1 MISENNS
8 YNNTAVP
15 AQEQA
20 VKEFIN
26 TCLRNWHWFLLSV
39 FTCLLLAFLYLK
51 LAVPVYDVSASI
63 LVKQPKTSEKE
74 SKESVLNEL
83 NVFDNTKI
91 VENEMEIL
99 KSRILMDKV
108 VRSLGLNVSYFSSPD
123 KTFLEYLTDPWYS
136 KQLYKYSPIRVNV
149 ETIYPEGFK
158 DPMKIE
164 IVDKTKFK
172 IEGKSKLYTF
182 GESVNTEDGKFTV
195 HLVGTPTDD
204 KQVIKVKA
212 TSIDKKVDALMEAL
226 EVTVRGKNATVF
238 HLEMEDAVPVR
249 GTDLLNALIEEYNK
263 SAIEEKNRE
272 ASKALAFIDDRLK
285 LITGELSTVE
295 QDVQAYKTSKEIT
308 DISTQSAQLL
318 EQMKENDSQLNQVN
332 IQLSTLASVDDY
344 IDSGDRN
351 SPPNVFTADP
361 VLQNKLNKLND
372 LELERTR
379 LLSTTGESNPL
390 VEGINEQIANTKSS
404 IRYSIQDIKTGL
416 STTKN
421 SLERNNAQYAS
432 AIRAVPQKERSLIN
446 IERQKNI
453 KQDLYLYLLQKREET
468 ALSYAAMVIDSQIV
482 DPPQSSTIPVRP
494 SKAKALA
501 VALLLGGLIPIG
513 SIWGKK
519 ILNNKILN
527 KQLIEDATNAPILG
541 VIGKNH
547 TREVMVVKEGSRT
560 AISEQFRFLRTNL
573 QYIDQGKNYKTIL
586 VTSSISNE
594 GKSFISLNLG
604 SSISITGK
612 KTVILEMDFRK
623 PDIGNKIHAN
633 KRLGLSDYL
642 NGHVTLDEIIVPV
655 ENQPNLYLL
664 PCGAIPAN
672 PAELLLSD
680 KLDDLFNEV
689 SALFDQVIIDS
700 PPIGLVTDALLLEKY
715 AQASIYVVRY
725 GYTLVPHLKMIS
737 DLHNKGKFKNMSIV
751 FNAVDLEASEEYM
764 YNDHGYYTH
773 NASKKLVKRLKL
785 N

>member
-1 MISENNS
+1 
-8 YNNTAVP
+8 
-15 AQEQA
+15 
-20 VKEFIN
+20 
-26 TCLRNWHWFLLSV
+26 
-39 FTCLLLAFLYLK
+39 
-51 LAVPVYDVSASI
+51 
-63 LVKQPKTSEKE
+63 
-74 SKESVLNEL
+74 
-83 NVFDNTKI
+83 
-91 VENEMEIL
+91 ME
-99 KSRILMDKV
+99 R
-108 VRSLGLNVSYFSSPD
+108 
-123 KTFLEYLTDPWYS
+123 
-136 KQLYKYSPIRVNV
+136 
-149 ETIYPEGFK
+149 
-158 DPMKIE
+158 
-164 IVDKTKFK
+164 
-172 IEGKSKLYTF
+172 
-182 GESVNTEDGKFTV
+182 
-195 HLVGTPTDD
+195 
-204 KQVIKVKA
+204 
-212 TSIDKKVDALMEAL
+212 L
-226 EVTVRGKNATVF
+226 EVSVRGKNATVF
-238 HLEMEDAVPVR
+238 RLQLEDAVPVR

-318 EQMKENDSQLNQVN
+318 QQMKENDSQLNQVN
-332 IQLSTLASVDDY
+332 IQLGTLESVSDF
-344 IDSGDRN
+344 IQSGGRN

-372 LELERTR
+372 LELERTK

-390 VEGINEQIANTKSS
+390 VEGVNEQIANTKSS
-404 IRYSIQDIKTGL
+404 ILYSIQDIKTGL

-421 SLERNNAQYAS
+421 TLERNNSQYSS

-468 ALSYAAMVIDSQIV
+468 ALSYAAMVIDSQVV

-494 SKAKALA
+494 SKTKALA
-501 VALLLGGLIPIG
+501 IAMLLGGLIPIG
-513 SIWGKK
+513 SIWGRK

-547 TREVMVVKEGSRT
+547 SKEVMVVKEGSRT

-623 PDIGNKIHAN
+623 PDIGNKINAN

-642 NGHVTLDEIIVPV
+642 NGLVTIDEIIVPV

-664 PCGAIPAN
+664 PCGAIPVN

-680 KLDDLFNEV
+680 KLDELFKEV

-737 DLHNKGKFKNMSIV
+737 DLHSKGKFKNMSIV

-773 NASKKLVKRLKL
+773 NHVNKKLNKRLKL